1 MGVLWRELGTVLPVG
16 LVRKAGAFAAGP
28 HTAADY
34 SLSALATLT
43 HTVEVSLQTVRNGPT
58 NRPTNRVGIATNP
71 TNR

>member
-1 MGVLWRELGTVLPVG
+1 MGNVLPVG
-16 LVRKAGAFAAGP
+16 LVRKVGAFACYP

-34 SLSALATLT
+34 SLSSLATLA